1 MNVNQFII
9 SILGVKIKPYLVKT
23 FCLEMNFFIYM
34 PIKKILV
41 SKNFAINMKQLKLYT
56 LVLQNIFVTYQQVRK
71 VTWNVNIILKGDIR
85 P

>member
-1 MNVNQFII
+1 
-9 SILGVKIKPYLVKT
+9 
-23 FCLEMNFFIYM
+23 M

-41 SKNFAINMKQLKLYT
+41 SKNFAINMKQFKLYT

-71 VTWNVNIILKGDIR
+71 VAWNVNIILKGNIR